1 LMSEPAFRET
11 PWSWLQH
18 LPRYL
23 QAIQVRLQKLPGTD
37 GKADQLAMAELQRLW
52 NRYEQKAA
60 EHQLQGRVDPELL
73 KFRWLLEEYRVSLFA
88 QQLGTSQPVSA
99 KRLEKQWEL
108 VR

>member
-1 LMSEPAFRET
+1 
-11 PWSWLQH
+11 
-18 LPRYL
+18 
-23 QAIQVRLQKLPGTD
+23 
-37 GKADQLAMAELQRLW
+37 MAELQRLW